1 MLNKKIEGF
10 NKSKKVE
17 FSEMIFLIKKFP
29 NLGNQQTKTKL
40 LCSFNVTN
48 ATVVM

>member
-1 MLNKKIEGF
+1 MLNKKIEVV
-10 NKSKKVE
+10 NKSKKVA

-29 NLGNQQTKTKL
+29 NLGNQQIKTKL
-40 LCSFNVTN
+40 LRSFNVTS